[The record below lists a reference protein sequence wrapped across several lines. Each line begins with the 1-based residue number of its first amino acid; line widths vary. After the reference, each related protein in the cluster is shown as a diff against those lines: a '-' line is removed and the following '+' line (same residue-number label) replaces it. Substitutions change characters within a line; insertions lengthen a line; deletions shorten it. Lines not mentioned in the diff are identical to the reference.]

1 MSEEFEIES
10 FEDLIDVFENTD
22 DFGKYYLGNYSN
34 IQIANYLR
42 KMQQENKHLK
52 ELKYKFFDNSGDE
65 ESFTLEDYLEI
76 SNKLYD
82 YEQENK
88 QLKDTLREIL
98 HFCNHLHNDCKYR
111 LNDGHI
117 RKIRNICKKVLN
129 EEKEMKE
136 NEN

>member
-10 FEDLIDVFENTD
+10 FEDLIDVFENTG

-42 KMQQENKHLK
+42 KKEQENKQLK

-88 QLKDTLREIL
+88 QLKKIL
-98 HFCNHLHNDCKYR
+98 SELEEWLKEEGNNGIDEWGNHYTVCLYKLNMLKEKY
-111 LNDGHI
+111 
-117 RKIRNICKKVLN
+117 K
-129 EEKEMKE
+129 
-136 NEN
+136 